1 MVNLII
7 TFLGAFVSGIW
18 YMFLFLIVCFLFL
31 MFGEVFI
38 KYLKKAWVYII
49 SEVSGLPVKEDP

>member
-1 MVNLII
+1 
-7 TFLGAFVSGIW
+7 
-18 YMFLFLIVCFLFL
+18 

>member
-1 MVNLII
+1 MVDLII
-7 TFLGAFVSGIW
+7 TFLDAFVSGIL
-18 YMFLFLIVCFLFL
+18 YAFLFLIVCFLFL
-31 MFGEVFI
+31 IFGEVLI

>member
-1 MVNLII
+1 MVDLII
-7 TFLGAFVSGIW
+7 TFLDAFVSGIL
-18 YMFLFLIVCFLFL
+18 YAFLFLIVCFLFL
-31 MFGEVFI
+31 IFGEVFI

>member
-1 MVNLII
+1 MVDLII
-7 TFLGAFVSGIW
+7 TFLEAFVSGIW